1 MIEAISALSAALSEI
16 QSLAG
21 AATAP
26 SSLSSPDAISSS
38 PDATSVDGATAPSFS
53 DALQG
58 ALNRVDGTIAAADSN
73 AQAFSAGDSNMPLS
87 DVMVSL
93 EQANLS
99 LQMASS
105 VRDKV
110 VAAYSNIMNMQV

>member
-1 MIEAISALSAALSEI
+1 MIDPIAAMNAALGEM
-16 QSLAG
+16 QALAG

-26 SSLSSPDAISSS
+26 ASSQLVPSIG
-38 PDATSVDGATAPSFS
+38 VDGASAAAPSFS
-53 DALQG
+53 QALHS
-58 ALNRVDGTIAAADSN
+58 ALGRVDDAIAHASGQS
-73 AQAFSAGDSNMPLS
+73 QAFAAGDQSIPLS

-99 LQMASS
+99 LQMAAG

-110 VAAYSNIMNMQV
+110 VAAYTNIMNMQV

>member
-1 MIEAISALSAALSEI
+1 MIEAIAAITAALSDI
-16 QSLAG
+16 QSLAS

-26 SSLSSPDAISSS
+26 SAAQSIPDADS
-38 PDATSVDGATAPSFS
+38 AAAPSFS
-53 DALQG
+53 QALEG
-58 ALNRVDGTIAAADSN
+58 ALNRVDGTVADANAAAK
-73 AQAFSAGDSNMPLS
+73 AFSAGDQNIPLS

-99 LQMASS
+99 LQLASG

-110 VAAYSNIMNMQV
+110 VSAYSNIMNMQV